1 MSAKR
6 VWSYFMLNKS
16 FFEDGKFELSAN
28 AVQNLDFRVHF
39 ETIVSEV
46 FPCILMCIVE
56 LEIQLWNF
64 RVFKNSQW

>member
-1 MSAKR
+1 
-6 VWSYFMLNKS
+6 MLNKS

-56 LEIQLWNF
+56 LEIQL
-64 RVFKNSQW
+64 